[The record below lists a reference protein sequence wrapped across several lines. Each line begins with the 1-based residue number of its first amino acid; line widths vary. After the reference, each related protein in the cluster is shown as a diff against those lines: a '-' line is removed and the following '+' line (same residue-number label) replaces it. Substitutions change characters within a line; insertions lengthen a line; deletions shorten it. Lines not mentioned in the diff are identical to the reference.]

1 MSPIFPFKQTVSIY
15 HILFWKAHLERV
27 RYVCASIGHVD
38 DKFCIVCD
46 GDLCFYFGHVLANQ
60 RCTSQAV
67 TLSTMLRFA
76 IYSRQ
81 ICIVTVT

>member
-1 MSPIFPFKQTVSIY
+1 MSPTFLFKQTVSIY

-46 GDLCFYFGHVLANQ
+46 GDL
-60 RCTSQAV
+60 
-67 TLSTMLRFA
+67 
-76 IYSRQ
+76 
-81 ICIVTVT
+81 